1 MKIFIEPFL
10 TLSSKINSNLSA
22 VYYLGQG
29 TSFNIK
35 NKIPDWQ
42 KLTSANILV
51 GGTVHVGVGTN
62 VGQPTRKELTVTIS
76 YDNSTGQITISN
88 TGGQCNDAANSSA
101 WGQGSVN
108 PKVWVAIGKITN
120 IT

>member
-1 MKIFIEPFL
+1 MSIP
-10 TLSSKINSNLSA
+10 INSDIGA

-35 NKIPDWQ
+35 NKVSGWN

-62 VGQPTRKELTVTIS
+62 VGQPTRKELTIGVS
-76 YDNSTGQITISN
+76 YNNSTGQITISN

-101 WGQGSVN
+101 WGQGSIN
-108 PKVWVAIGKITN
+108 PKVWVAIGKITSL
-120 IT
+120 T